1 MRDFRG
7 LKVWERAH
15 ALTLQVYGASTA
27 FPKAELFGLAAQVR
41 RASSSI
47 PSNLAEG
54 CGRRSSK
61 DMGRFV
67 TMAMGSACELEYQ
80 LLLSRDLGYLTGV
93 RYEALAADVVEVKKM
108 LAGLLGRLDGVSR
121 RPAISE

>member
-80 LLLSRDLGYLTGV
+80 LLLSRDLGHLTGV

>member
-7 LKVWERAH
+7 LKVWDKAH
-15 ALTLQVYGASTA
+15 ALTLQVYGASKA
-27 FPKAELFGLAAQVR
+27 FPSAERFGLAAQVR

-67 TMAMGSACELEYQ
+67 SMAMGSACELEYE

-93 RYEALAADVVEVKKM
+93 RYEELATDVVEVKKM
-108 LAGLLGRLDGVSR
+108 LTALLSRLDGVGR
-121 RPAISE
+121 RPAVS

>member
-7 LKVWERAH
+7 LKVWEKAH
-15 ALTLQVYGASTA
+15 ALTLQVYGASRA
-27 FPKAELFGLAAQVR
+27 FPSAERFGLAAQVR

-67 TMAMGSACELEYQ
+67 SMAMGSACELEYE

-93 RYEALAADVVEVKKM
+93 RYEELAARVVEVKKM
-108 LAGLLGRLDGVSR
+108 LAALLGRLDGVSR
-121 RPAISE
+121 RPAVS

>member
-15 ALTLQVYGASTA
+15 ALTLQVYGASAA
-27 FPKAELFGLAAQVR
+27 FPKAEVFGLTAQVR

-54 CGRRSSK
+54 CGRRSVWE
-61 DMGRFV
+61 MGRFV
-67 TMAMGSACELEYQ
+67 TLAMGSASELEYQ
-80 LLLSRDLGYLTGV
+80 LLLSRDLGYLTGGG
-93 RYEALAADVVEVKKM
+93 YEELATAVVEVKKM

>member
-1 MRDFRG
+1 
-7 LKVWERAH
+7 
-15 ALTLQVYGASTA
+15 
-27 FPKAELFGLAAQVR
+27 
-41 RASSSI
+41 
-47 PSNLAEG
+47 
-54 CGRRSSK
+54 
-61 DMGRFV
+61 
-67 TMAMGSACELEYQ
+67 MAMGSACELEYQ